1 MFRILET
8 VHGNDGQRTD
18 RYLPLQFP
26 ERAEAIEHIE
36 LLQAQ
41 FLLRGYDHK
50 QHLWWAK
57 NDNTSEVY
65 HWVVEDEA
73 PKVKVSPEVSDS
85 GEAVQLTDWQP
96 VSQDDFYTFIDS
108 FRGKLTYDLLK
119 GPEQHIRCWR
129 DPELGEIVAMCEAG
143 GLGYTHPERTWVIRT
158 PVNPKP
164 EDPSVPKMFS
174 F

>member
-8 VHGNDGQRTD
+8 VHGIDGQRTD

-57 NDNTSEVY
+57 TDNASEVY
-65 HWVVEDEA
+65 QWVVEDETPRA
-73 PKVKVSPEVSDS
+73 GV
-85 GEAVQLTDWQP
+85 
-96 VSQDDFYTFIDS
+96 
-108 FRGKLTYDLLK
+108 
-119 GPEQHIRCWR
+119 GP
-129 DPELGEIVAMCEAG
+129 IV
-143 GLGYTHPERTWVIRT
+143 L
-158 PVNPKP
+158 
-164 EDPSVPKMFS
+164 
-174 F
+174 